1 MPLSVFVT
9 VHPEQ
14 GNAGGGCLPGT
25 YASASFFGVVMNA
38 KLGMDNRI
46 YFYGSKNILRG
57 LVMLVAIL
65 VVGTMGYMIIE
76 GWRLLE
82 ALYMTVITITTVG
95 YGEIRTVSE
104 AGRIFTIVVIFLGI
118 GIMAYILGVVARRC
132 SNFS

>member
-1 MPLSVFVT
+1 MSPRDVRFCQL
-9 VHPEQ
+9 
-14 GNAGGGCLPGT
+14 L
-25 YASASFFGVVMNA
+25 GVVMNA

-46 YFYGSKNILRG
+46 YFYGSKNIRRG